1 LIKKTA
7 LIVLVLAIFLTG
19 IFWPVFARR
28 GGSEIQF
35 GATVYRVEGSDVYA
49 TVDEQGFVPF
59 AEGLP
64 EQIVFDTGLLDT
76 QLKPGDFFR
85 GSYISGSVNGQRV
98 RVVSA
103 HIPPE
108 D

>member
-1 LIKKTA
+1 MKKTA
-7 LIVLVLAIFLTG
+7 LIVLVMVIFLAG
-19 IFWPVFARR
+19 LCWPVFARR

-35 GATVYRVEGSDVYA
+35 SATVYRVEGSDVYA
-49 TVDEQGFVPF
+49 KVEEQGFVPF
-59 AEGLP
+59 AGRLP

-76 QLKPGDFFR
+76 ELKPGDFFR
-85 GSYISGSVNGQRV
+85 GSYISGSVDGQRV

-108 D
+108 N